1 MNGLAALLQKSE
13 LADYE
18 KTYQMPGLLNIK
30 SAIQKQGIPLS
41 NSRDGASTILF
52 LEISDNLFPG
62 GAREVLNFLKSAA
75 LTVHKNL
82 SMDDNYFEEIGLFL
96 WAVYSQLASLD
107 VKRRREKMSPFLGQR
122 GKELKKHLTPHMKDV
137 ADSLDKLLN
146 ECEKRIKFQIGEEVW
161 NKLKNF
167 VRENVKSTFT
177 INTANSGSKIKSTED
192 PKQNAFE
199 VKSIL
204 ELFDSIRKDMLV
216 IKEKILNDKKSRIE
230 GIPQTDKGAELWFG
244 SECLDSYHRSH
255 NIHRKV
261 LAKLSGKMLD
271 PEQLNLSP
279 GELGFDFK
287 VNDNRTLGM
296 L

>member
-1 MNGLAALLQKSE
+1 M
-13 LADYE
+13 
-18 KTYQMPGLLNIK
+18 
-30 SAIQKQGIPLS
+30 
-41 NSRDGASTILF
+41 
-52 LEISDNLFPG
+52 
-62 GAREVLNFLKSAA
+62 
-75 LTVHKNL
+75 
-82 SMDDNYFEEIGLFL
+82 
-96 WAVYSQLASLD
+96 
-107 VKRRREKMSPFLGQR
+107 
-122 GKELKKHLTPHMKDV
+122 
-137 ADSLDKLLN
+137 
-146 ECEKRIKFQIGEEVW
+146 
-161 NKLKNF
+161 
-167 VRENVKSTFT
+167 RENVKSTFT